1 MTVEVTRKPR
11 TVGASHQI
19 HAPRAVCVVTDIAQA
34 VERICARILQTEASR
49 GCGSY
54 LYIDG
59 QRNAYILTAD
69 ATCAETWVRERF
81 TWLVGFYARVGDG
94 LQPTPEGLTEDI
106 MDHLSSFD
114 PQPAGGDNSGQP
126 ATDVAALQRS
136 GSPGVISASGGGQSP
151 QGADE

>member
-1 MTVEVTRKPR
+1 MTVEAKCKPR
-11 TVGASHQI
+11 TIGAYHQI
-19 HAPRAVCVVTDIAQA
+19 HTPRPICVVTN
-34 VERICARILQTEASR
+34 VELAACRIRSRVLRTEASR

-54 LYIDG
+54 LYIDE
-59 QRNAYILTAD
+59 QRNAYVLSAD

-81 TWLVGFYARVGDG
+81 AWLVALYGRNRNGMRPTVDG
-94 LQPTPEGLTEDI
+94 LVEDI

-136 GSPGVISASGGGQSP
+136 GLPGVISASGGGQST

>member
-1 MTVEVTRKPR
+1 MTVEVARKPR

-54 LYIDG
+54 LYIDE

-114 PQPAGGDNSGQP
+114 PQPAGGANSGQP

-136 GSPGVISASGGGQSP
+136 GEPGVISASGGGQST